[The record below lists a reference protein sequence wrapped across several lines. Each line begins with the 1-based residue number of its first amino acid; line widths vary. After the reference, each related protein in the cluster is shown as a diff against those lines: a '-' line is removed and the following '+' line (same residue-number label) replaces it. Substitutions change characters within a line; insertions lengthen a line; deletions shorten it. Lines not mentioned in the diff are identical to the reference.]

1 MLPARLYA
9 FFHIGITEDLAFG
22 FLSAIMMVH
31 LLFIPLYHMAVRFVF
46 MIDEKHFLLFHSIAD
61 EGCCGML

>member
-1 MLPARLYA
+1 MTLN
-9 FFHIGITEDLAFG
+9 FVAFG

-61 EGCCGML
+61 ARTFSFPRPKQPQNSSD